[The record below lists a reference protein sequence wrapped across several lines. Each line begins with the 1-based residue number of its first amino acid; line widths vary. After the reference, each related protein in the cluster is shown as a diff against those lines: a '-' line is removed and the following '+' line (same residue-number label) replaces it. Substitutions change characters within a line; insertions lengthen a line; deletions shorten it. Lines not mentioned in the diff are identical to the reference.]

1 MKDNIKRFHV
11 KAAWDWRALSTN
23 PSLPRDLRLIA
34 LEAMHKHRKLAK
46 GA

>member
-1 MKDNIKRFHV
+1 MKDQIKRFHV

-23 PSLPRDLRLIA
+23 PALPRDLRLIA
-34 LEAMHKHRKLAK
+34 AECMHKHLRMAK